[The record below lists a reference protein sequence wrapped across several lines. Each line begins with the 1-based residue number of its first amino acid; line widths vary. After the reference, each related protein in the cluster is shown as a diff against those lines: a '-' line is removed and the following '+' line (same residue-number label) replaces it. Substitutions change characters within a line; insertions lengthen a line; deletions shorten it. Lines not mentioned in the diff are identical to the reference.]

1 MTKPESARSASMTAE
16 PTIFVRMFTVLR
28 VFTGVVW
35 LSNAL
40 AKVFEKNE
48 FDLGF
53 FSFTLIDKASARSIL
68 TNAADKT
75 GIRPLGGIY
84 EHLVLPHWGL
94 FSVFLVLAEL
104 AVGLGLIFGI
114 ASRFAAV
121 VGLMLIGPIW
131 IMLWH
136 TKLYLWEYPAE
147 DLLPLV
153 LLAIVPAGRYRGFDS
168 QLAARF
174 GSRWPF

>member
-1 MTKPESARSASMTAE
+1 MAKPRIASAENGTAE
-16 PTIFVRMFTVLR
+16 TTIFVRMFTVLR
-28 VFTGVVW
+28 IFTGVMW
-35 LSNAL
+35 LSNGL
-40 AKVFEKNE
+40 SKVFEKNE

-68 TNAADKT
+68 TNAADRT
-75 GIRPLGGIY
+75 GIRPLGGLY
-84 EHLVLPHWGL
+84 EHVVLPHWGL

-104 AVGLGLIFGI
+104 AVGLGLIFGV
-114 ASRFAAV
+114 ASRLAAV
-121 VGLMLIGPIW
+121 GGLMLIGPIW

-153 LLAIVPAGRYRGFDS
+153 LLAIVPAGRYRGYDS
-168 QLAARF
+168 QLATRF
-174 GSRWPF
+174 GRRWPF